1 MVGRPDSALKD
12 LDTAIELSKG
22 KGKAGSNAFCQRGV
36 LLRKEGRH
44 DEAMEELTRAR
55 DKWNKDREKRLDFL
69 NERLRKEKHAT
80 YTFRQVDDAMRLYAD
95 MFPNDSNLL
104 PEPNLSDFYTPSED
118 QKDKEIAFVTLGM
131 TGLFLYS
138 AYKIKKWK
146 RE

>member
-1 MVGRPDSALKD
+1 MMLGGALVNA
-12 LDTAIELSKG
+12 LAFT
-22 KGKAGSNAFCQRGV
+22 GSSYLFSSHAEQ
-36 LLRKEGRH
+36 KRH
-44 DEAMEELTRAR
+44 DEAMEKLTRAR
-55 DKWNKDREKRLDFL
+55 DQWNKAREKRLDFL

-80 YTFRQVDDAMRLYAD
+80 YTFRQVDEAMQHYSE
-95 MFPNDSNLL
+95 MFPDDDVLL
-104 PEPNLSDFYTPSED
+104 SEPKLSDFYTPSED

>member
-1 MVGRPDSALKD
+1 MMLGGALVNA
-12 LDTAIELSKG
+12 LAFT
-22 KGKAGSNAFCQRGV
+22 GSSFLFSNHAEQ
-36 LLRKEGRH
+36 KRH
-44 DEAMEELTRAR
+44 DEAMEKLTRAR
-55 DKWNKDREKRLDFL
+55 DQWNKAREKRLDFL

-80 YTFRQVDDAMRLYAD
+80 YTFRQVDDAMQHYSE
-95 MFPNDSNLL
+95 MFPDDDDVLL
-104 PEPNLSDFYTPSED
+104 SEPKLSDFYTPSED